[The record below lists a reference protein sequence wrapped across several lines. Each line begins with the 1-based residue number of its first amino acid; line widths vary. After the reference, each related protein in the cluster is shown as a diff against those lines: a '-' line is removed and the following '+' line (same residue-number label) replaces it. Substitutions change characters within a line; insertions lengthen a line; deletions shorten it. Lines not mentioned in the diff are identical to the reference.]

1 MSLYIGA
8 SNRKINN
15 LFGIF
20 FLLISCKFRILQYS
34 VYMNGLNT
42 RAAFDTFCTGTI
54 AVNSV
59 LELIVFR
66 TRSRIYG
73 IVTNVSV
80 YRGRNDC

>member
-1 MSLYIGA
+1 
-8 SNRKINN
+8 
-15 LFGIF
+15 
-20 FLLISCKFRILQYS
+20 
-34 VYMNGLNT
+34 MNGLNT

-54 AVNSV
+54 TVNSV
-59 LELIVFR
+59 LELIMFR

>member
-1 MSLYIGA
+1 
-8 SNRKINN
+8 
-15 LFGIF
+15 
-20 FLLISCKFRILQYS
+20 
-34 VYMNGLNT
+34 MNGLNT
-42 RAAFDTFCTGTI
+42 RAAFDSFCTGAI